1 MTDINT
7 LPVEDGQVNHNELKA
22 LNEIFKSDE
31 EIQKVKKGIN
41 EFKVIILGTILFA
54 ILTSLKIKFIYKV
67 LAFAFLFSLI
77 YIRFF
82 N

>member
-1 MTDINT
+1 MTDIKSLPIDDSQASQNDLKT
-7 LPVEDGQVNHNELKA
+7 LDH
-22 LNEIFKSDE
+22 IFKSDE
-31 EIQKVKKGIN
+31 EIQKVKKGLS
-41 EFKVIILGTILFA
+41 EFKVILLGTILFA
-54 ILTSLKIKFIYKV
+54 ILTILKIKYIYKI

>member
-7 LPVEDGQVNHNELKA
+7 LPVEDSHATHNELQA
-22 LNEIFKSDE
+22 VNEIFKSDE
-31 EIQKVKKGIN
+31 EIAKVKKGLN
-41 EFKVIILGTILFA
+41 EFKVIILGTILFG
-54 ILTSLKIKFIYKV
+54 ILTAIKIKFLYKI

>member
-7 LPVEDGQVNHNELKA
+7 LPVEDSQVSHNELKA
-22 LNEIFKSDE
+22 VNEIFKSDE
-31 EIQKVKKGIN
+31 EIAKVKKGLS
-41 EFKVIILGTILFA
+41 EFKVILLGTVLFGLLTA
-54 ILTSLKIKFIYKV
+54 INIKFIYKI

>member
-7 LPVEDGQVNHNELKA
+7 LPVEDSQVNHNELKA
-22 LNEIFKSDE
+22 INEIFKSDE
-31 EIQKVKKGIN
+31 EIQKVKKGLN
-41 EFKVIILGTILFA
+41 EFKVIILGTILFG
-54 ILTSLKIKFIYKV
+54 ILTAINIKFIYKL